1 MQENSDANLEIF
13 NNYEVANIFES
24 NYFNN
29 LKDRFFSAEMNLI
42 DNMLQVTI
50 TLKNQDESFFYPV
63 TARMNINGQEITVEN
78 ARQLLIEFIDAYFE
92 EFFREGE
99 QVYLPIEWGAFEL
112 NGYAL
117 QAKGQIL
124 NNKLERL
131 ADEWLKKAEDS
142 AVILSEREGPVQ

>member
-1 MQENSDANLEIF
+1 MQENADANLEIF

-29 LKDRFFSAEMNLI
+29 LKDRFFSAEIQFI
-42 DNMLQVTI
+42 DNMLQLTL

-63 TARMNINGQEITVEN
+63 TARMNVSGQEIDVKN

-99 QVYLPIEWGAFEL
+99 QVYLPIEWGSFEL
-112 NGYAL
+112 NGYSL

-142 AVILSEREGPVQ
+142 ATPNLLS